1 MKDIK
6 ETFKMRL
13 DHTHTFN
20 PESLQKG
27 TNLTKLVLKGPFE
40 SKLEIPILDT
50 DKYKDM
56 LFGGYYEIEIIIREE
71 EGNG

>member
-1 MKDIK
+1 MKEIREK
-6 ETFKMRL
+6 INMRM

-20 PESLQKG
+20 PKSLEPG
-27 TNLTKLVLKGPFE
+27 SNLTKLVLKGPFE